1 MPMPKPRP
9 RENEQDF
16 ITRCMGNDTMVTDFP
31 ENNQRAA
38 VCYQQWR
45 DSRRPRS
52 PAEKTEAKVPSRF
65 DSLNT
70 GEVDQ

>member
-1 MPMPKPRP
+1 
-9 RENEQDF
+9 
-16 ITRCMGNDTMVTDFP
+16 MGNDTMVTDFP